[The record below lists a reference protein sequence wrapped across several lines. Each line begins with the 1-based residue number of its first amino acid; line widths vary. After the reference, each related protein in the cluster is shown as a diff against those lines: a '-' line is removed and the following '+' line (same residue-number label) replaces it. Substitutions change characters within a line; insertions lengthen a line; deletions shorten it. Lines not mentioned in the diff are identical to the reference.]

1 MKWVL
6 YLACVIQYSHYKG
19 PCGICNKFVAKRHT
33 EIKDLPVNANRE
45 EGVIKFKLT
54 LKRAPAPEMNQVV
67 ALEKWRALLFKLG
80 LVGEYPI
87 DHIGYGN
94 LSSRLSKKTFII
106 TGSQTGHL
114 AHLQAHHYS
123 KVIDCD
129 LKKGSVTAEGLIP
142 PSSESLTHFG
152 MYQANSSINYVFH
165 VHHNKLW
172 EIMINGDYDSIEE
185 NVAYGTQEMAEAAA
199 QVMQKKSSGL
209 FVMKGHEDGIISY
222 GATAEEAG
230 RLLLELYRKLAIRQ

>member
-1 MKWVL
+1 MQFAIL
-6 YLACVIQYSHYKG
+6 
-19 PCGICNKFVAKRHT
+19 
-33 EIKDLPVNANRE
+33 LPQDRGLTVNTGRD

-54 LKRAPAPEMNQVV
+54 LKRAPAPEMNQVI
-67 ALEKWRALLFKLG
+67 ALEKWRALFFKLG

-87 DHIGYGN
+87 EKVGYGN
-94 LSSRLSKKTFII
+94 LSSRLSKKSFII

-114 AHLQAHHYS
+114 AHLQSHHYT

-152 MYQANSSINYVFH
+152 IYETNPAIQYVFH
-165 VHHNKLW
+165 IHHRALW
-172 EIMINGDYDSIEE
+172 NMLSNGPYDFISEDI
-185 NVAYGTQEMAEAAA
+185 AYGTQEMAEAANLLING
-199 QVMQKKSSGL
+199 KSCGV

-222 GATAEEAG
+222 GSTAEEAG
-230 RLLLELYRKLAIRQ
+230 KVILDLYRKLSTRQ